1 MTGKTT
7 KFTDLCRKLEKQ
19 LRVIR
24 QYDYENN
31 LFGKTERDDE
41 YTEYV
46 DAMRTLSLC
55 LDVANELIRRKLTLK
70 DLED

>member
-1 MTGKTT
+1 MTGKTA
-7 KFTDLCRKLEKQ
+7 KFIDLCKKLEKQ

-24 QYDYENN
+24 QYDYENS
-31 LFGKTERDDE
+31 LFGKAERDDE

-46 DAMRTLSLC
+46 DAMRTLLLC
-55 LDVANELIRRKLTLK
+55 LDVANELIRLKLTLK